1 MNFDW
6 TNMLYSLPGVII
18 GLTVHEF
25 SHAFVAAKLGDDTA
39 RAQGRI
45 TLNPFY
51 HIDPVGMIF
60 ILFAGF
66 GWAKP
71 VQFDMRKLKSP
82 KRDRILIALAG
93 PLSNLILGILFLFII
108 KLFFTFS
115 YSLPDM
121 VYEILL
127 RLLFYISVIN
137 LGLFIFNMLPIP
149 PLDGSHV
156 FLSGLNLSSEVERNI
171 TKYGTLALFVIIII
185 ENRSGIDLIP
195 ISTFT
200 NWIVN
205 IFFHY
210 S

>member
-108 KLFFTFS
+108 KLFFAFS
-115 YSLPDM
+115 YSFPDM

>member
-1 MNFDW
+1 MNFNW
-6 TNMLYSLPGVII
+6 TNILYSLPGIII

-25 SHAFVAAKLGDDTA
+25 SHAFVADKLGDGTA
-39 RAQGRI
+39 RAQGRL

-51 HIDPVGMIF
+51 HIDPIGMVF

-71 VQFDMRKLKSP
+71 VQFDMRNLKSP

-93 PLSNLILGILFLFII
+93 PLSNLILGIVFLFII
-108 KLFFTFS
+108 KLFFTFL
-115 YSLPDM
+115 YFLPETL
-121 VYEILL
+121 YIILF

-156 FLSGLNLSSEVERNI
+156 FLSGLNLSSEVERKI
-171 TKYGTLALFVIIII
+171 TQYGTLALFAVIII
-185 ENRSGIDLIP
+185 ENIIDIDLLP

-200 NWIVN
+200 HWVVSLV
-205 IFFHY
+205 FR
-210 S
+210 

>member
-1 MNFDW
+1 
-6 TNMLYSLPGVII
+6 MLYSLPGVII

>member
-108 KLFFTFS
+108 KLFFAFS
-115 YSLPDM
+115 YSFPDM

-205 IFFHY
+205 IFFH
-210 S
+210 

>member
-6 TNMLYSLPGVII
+6 TNMLNSLPGVII